1 MEAYT
6 GFAQVYDQFM
16 EDVPY
21 EDWLNIIHTHLK
33 NEAIEDG
40 LILDLGCGTGT
51 MTRLL
56 ADQGYDMIGIDG
68 SEEML
73 MEARAAEYDLE
84 QPADPLSVSGYAR
97 VRIIRNGP
105 GDRQHL

>member
-73 MEARAAEYDLE
+73 MEAREAEYE
-84 QPADPLSVSGYAR
+84 T
-97 VRIIRNGP
+97 
-105 GDRQHL
+105 DRSRPILYLCQDMR